1 MESAILM
8 ESAIPMDFDA
18 AASGLRQWLA
28 SGATPD
34 RVHPQDPVRCAELW
48 TEVLYRQRVEK
59 GRAPYAVY
67 SAVLGHPWFQHS
79 ANMDLL
85 INMSVLDK
93 DSGWRMNVLST
104 LARIKQG
111 SRLIQ
116 RCLMTASADKL
127 RQMPFYRRG
136 HICDD
141 VPDGCT
147 SMLITLVDI
156 ALAWSSLEDVKRL
169 ARLVEYSASP
179 GFNQMGAPFDPAAY
193 AASFRVAGA
202 APRSRSR
209 ALDPVSW
216 WRSLSNPHAQVFR
229 FALEMCRQGR
239 GVTGEWFHA
248 AGHRPMTTAQ
258 CELILSVFDGDA
270 HSALVAWATG
280 VATGVGNDT
289 RCWTTVVAALQKL
302 PMDDFG
308 GVPVFLTCAYGSAAA
323 ARAGAAALLAPNWP
337 AALEHHWGRKIAPH
351 WLRENPGIV
360 NLGRTQT
367 ALPLAALEQTP
378 VFRAL
383 CVDGQRRA
391 IAFVVGMYVY
401 VHLRVKRDQRPT
413 AANILAL
420 FHGAGA
426 IASATP
432 AERCRVFGL
441 ALAAGGALARFEVNA
456 ENTAAI
462 FADCGR
468 RWLHRRLMSDF
479 NEYGIFGLRAAII
492 ALDSGERTGTYTTT
506 AAALVVGLRALLML
520 RRCIRRRVAPRAERA
535 RIIRA
540 WVEALPPSAACPEGG
555 VGYAAAARSFEL
567 RRRGARPAA
576 PAEATAEQV
585 LMAVLKPGC
594 VYATPS
600 VAGEEYTGPLP
611 AAYPP
616 CGETRAV
623 LARTVRIGG
632 ITVSFVASPTRTA
645 ADHSRAAADHS
656 LVDVHRRALRRAG
669 WRPAGSGASMD
680 DSALLTQFLRKPPR
694 GVTVAWWPTPV
705 TLLSSDPVARL
716 RALTLPA
723 PMPVDGA
730 ILWWGDNSVLVPAR
744 MRMRIADLI
753 RFVAIPAQPTIRS
766 YTREFLSAWRSA
778 QAEYLG
784 PICAGRRVLE
794 LGSARGDVR
803 AAVGAVA
810 AHWTGLDSDIIA
822 IEAARQRS
830 LSSTAWI
837 WAGSEATTEAI
848 ATATAPDV
856 IITPGLSMALRFL
869 ETTVIVVETIDP
881 ACLPTDGPLV
891 LPDCAFVRRTPEADE
906 GGPGC
911 AFRVMLPW
919 FPAPVTAIFHD
930 PAHIQAEFARL
941 GWEHT
946 PVRTPVHTLA
956 PDNPW
961 GQWLRAQVRFSFRR
975 RGAHGS

>member
-1 MESAILM
+1 ME
-8 ESAIPMDFDA
+8 FDKTD
-18 AASGLRQWLA
+18 LRRVKEWLA
-28 SGATPD
+28 GGMTPD
-34 RVHPQDPVRCAELW
+34 KVHPQDPARCAELW
-48 TEVLYRQRVEK
+48 TEVLYHQLPQKRAKK
-59 GRAPYAVY
+59 GWAPYAIY
-67 SAVLGHPWFQHS
+67 SAVLSHPWFRHGG
-79 ANMDLL
+79 NMDLL
-85 INMSVLDK
+85 ISTSVPDK
-93 DSGWRMNVLST
+93 NGRWRMNVLST
-104 LARIKQG
+104 LARIDQG
-111 SRLIQ
+111 SRLIH
-116 RCLMTASADKL
+116 RCLMAADADKL
-127 RQMPFYRRG
+127 RRTPFYRRE
-136 HICDD
+136 HHDEA
-141 VPDGCT
+141 PNGCT

-156 ALAWSSLEDVKRL
+156 ALTWSSLEDVKRL
-169 ARLVEYSASP
+169 ARLVEYSAGAGFDQSP
-179 GFNQMGAPFDPAAY
+179 PGTPFDPAA
-193 AASFRVAGA
+193 ARAGGAGGA
-202 APRSRSR
+202 APPRSR
-209 ALDPVSW
+209 ALNLVNW
-216 WRSLSNPHAQVFR
+216 WKSLYNPRMEVFR
-229 FALEMCRQGR
+229 FALETCRQGR
-239 GVTGEWFHA
+239 GVTGDWFQA
-248 AGHRPMTTAQ
+248 YGRQPLTAAQ
-258 CELILSVFDGDA
+258 CELVLSMFDGDA
-270 HSALVAWATG
+270 HNALVAWATNADKKLLRDTHYWRTI
-280 VATGVGNDT
+280 VATLRT
-289 RCWTTVVAALQKL
+289 L
-302 PMDDFG
+302 PTDSFG
-308 GVPVFLTCAYGSAAA
+308 GVPVFLTCVYGSAAA

-337 AALEHHWGRKIAPH
+337 AALERNWERKTDPH
-351 WLRENPGIV
+351 WLRENPGIIH
-360 NLGRTQT
+360 LGGSAPPFGQT

-420 FHGAGA
+420 FHSAGA
-426 IASATP
+426 VAGATP

-468 RWLHRRLMSDF
+468 RWLHRWLMSDF

-555 VGYAAAARSFEL
+555 VAYAAAARSFES
-567 RRRGARPAA
+567 RRRDAHRRRDAAAAA
-576 PAEATAEQV
+576 PAEATAEQILV
-585 LMAVLKPGC
+585 AILDPGH
-594 VYATPS
+594 VYVTPS

-645 ADHSRAAADHS
+645 AGYS
-656 LVDVHRRALRRAG
+656 LVDTHRRALRRAG
-669 WRPAGSGASMD
+669 WRPAGGGASMD

-694 GVTVAWWPTPV
+694 GVTVVWWPTPV

-716 RALTLPA
+716 RALMLPA

-730 ILWWGDNSVLVPAR
+730 ILRWGDNSVLVPAR

-830 LSSTAWI
+830 LPATAWI
-837 WAGSEATTEAI
+837 WAGAEATTEAT

-856 IITPGLSMALRFL
+856 IITPGLTMALRFL

-891 LPDCAFVRRTPEADE
+891 FPDCAFVRRTPEADE

-919 FPAPVTAIFHD
+919 FPEPVTAIFHD
-930 PAHIQAEFARL
+930 PAHIRAEFARL

-946 PVRTPVHTLA
+946 PVRTSEPTLA